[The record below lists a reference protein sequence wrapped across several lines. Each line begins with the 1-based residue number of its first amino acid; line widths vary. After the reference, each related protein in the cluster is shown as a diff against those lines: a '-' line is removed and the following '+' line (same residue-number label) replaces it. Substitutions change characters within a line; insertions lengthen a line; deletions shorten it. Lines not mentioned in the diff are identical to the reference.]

1 MPHFALNCL
10 RNHGINDIAQMFTLV
25 KMLSLSPKYL
35 LYLFVNSFIDNNHRQ
50 RECTMNGLG
59 VIKRRVSDFKIEI

>member
-1 MPHFALNCL
+1 
-10 RNHGINDIAQMFTLV
+10 MFTLV

-50 RECTMNGLG
+50 RECTMNGLDLLL
-59 VIKRRVSDFKIEI
+59 VAACIMCHQKKSV